1 MQLFVLEFSN
11 IFYQYMLAD
20 VPFQLLTGQVRNKIE
35 HSCQFITTKIAATL
49 KHYSSNFH
57 TVSNSTLFQ

>member
-20 VPFQLLTGQVRNKIE
+20 VPLQLLTGQVRNKIE
-35 HSCQFITTKIAATL
+35 HSCQFITTQIAATL
-49 KHYSSNFH
+49 KHY
-57 TVSNSTLFQ
+57 